1 MGYEEV
7 TGGAESFTGEG
18 AINKVEG
25 LYRGHV
31 VHHGEYK
38 GKPTETQI
46 HTFDNGGE
54 IVRVYGK
61 GQLDYKLASVPNG
74 TWVRATHEG
83 LDSIYHQFKVEIDKS
98 RSEAAG
104 TSTEEDDEMPV

>member
-7 TGGAESFTGEG
+7 TGGAESFTGES
-18 AINKVEG
+18 AIKKVEG

-31 VHHGEYK
+31 VHHGTYNN
-38 GKPTETQI
+38 KPTESKI

-61 GQLDYKLASVPNG
+61 GQLDKKLASVPNG

-83 LDSIYHQFKVEIDKS
+83 LEGEYHQFKVEIDRS
-98 RSEAAG
+98 RSETPG